1 MQFRV
6 TCHEGFE
13 AFCADELVSLGAAI
27 ESKGKGAVTL
37 SGPFELIYTL
47 NRFGRTFD
55 RVMVKIAGSSLGE
68 SDVVDELLSGCDFG
82 LLGHVS
88 GVTLDADEF
97 VTRVRSRWITQLSSF
112 IPRAFGARGGTRRAR
127 GRSDAYLYL
136 CVEGETA
143 SLYADTSGDSLNIRE
158 YRVYNHPSS
167 IRPTLA
173 ASLLLMA
180 KPRGGVLYDPF
191 CGGGTILIEASQMSR
206 ARPTHKGREY
216 RYRGFV
222 DFDAA
227 AEEAAVPAKPVLPAF
242 TSILGSE
249 INSVHLKGCRK
260 NMMTAGVQDVSVVL
274 GDCTKT
280 VLPSRADV
288 LVTNPPFGVRGAKL
302 NRMGLLYA
310 RFIDNLPNL
319 LKEGGSAVVVT
330 SDFEELKRLLGR
342 KGIRPYGEA
351 RTLHSHLW
359 VEGVAFTLGA
369 R

>member
-1 MQFRV
+1 LRFRV

-13 AFCADELVSLGAAI
+13 AFCADEIVSLGAI
-27 ESKGKGAVTL
+27 VEGKGKGSVTL

-55 RVMVKIAGSSLGE
+55 RVLVQIASSSLSE
-68 SDVVDELLSGCDFG
+68 ADVVDELLAGRDFG

-97 VTRVRSRWITQLSSF
+97 VTRVRSRWITQLSSLLPHALG
-112 IPRAFGARGGTRRAR
+112 IRGGTKQAG

-136 CVEGETA
+136 CVEGERA
-143 SLYADTSGDSLNIRE
+143 SLYADTTGDSLNIRE

-180 KPRGGVLYDPF
+180 KPKGGILYDPF
-191 CGGGTILIEASQMSR
+191 CGGGTILIEAAQMSKTV
-206 ARPTHKGREY
+206 PIHKRRNY

-222 DFDAA
+222 DFDPVAEAA
-227 AEEAAVPAKPVLPAF
+227 AAPARPVVPRF

-249 INSVHLKGCRK
+249 INSVHLKGCKR
-260 NMMTAGVQDVSVVL
+260 NLESAGVQDVSVVL

-280 VLPSRADV
+280 VLPRRADV

-302 NRMGLLYA
+302 NRMALLYA
-310 RFIDNLPNL
+310 RFFDNLPNV
-319 LKEGGSAVVVT
+319 LKEGGRAVVVT

-342 KGIRPYGEA
+342 KGMRQDGVA

>member
-1 MQFRV
+1 MRFRV

-13 AFCADELVSLGAAI
+13 AFCADELGSLGATV
-27 ESKGKGAVTL
+27 EEKGKGSVTL
-37 SGPFELIYTL
+37 GGPFELIYIL

-55 RVMVKIAGSSLGE
+55 RVLVQIASCSLSE
-68 SDVVDELLSGCDFG
+68 ADVVDELLSACDFG

-112 IPRAFGARGGTRRAR
+112 LPRAFGARGGRRRAQ

-143 SLYADTSGDSLNIRE
+143 SLYADTTGDSLNIRE

-180 KPRGGVLYDPF
+180 KPKGGVLYDPF
-191 CGGGTILIEASQMSR
+191 CGGGTILIEAAQMSKS
-206 ARPTHKGREY
+206 RPTHIKRDY
-216 RYRGFV
+216 RYRGFL
-222 DFDAA
+222 DFDPV
-227 AEEAAVPAKPVLPAF
+227 AEEAAAPAKPVIPGF

-249 INSVHLKGCRK
+249 INSVHLKGCGR
-260 NMMTAGVQDVSVVL
+260 NLESAGVRDVSVVL
-274 GDCTKT
+274 GDCTET
-280 VLPSRADV
+280 VLPNKADV
-288 LVTNPPFGVRGAKL
+288 IVTNPPFGVRGAKL
-302 NRMGLLYA
+302 NRMALLYA
-310 RFIDNLPNL
+310 RFVDNLPNL
-319 LKEGGSAVVVT
+319 LKDGGRAVVVT

-342 KGIRPYGEA
+342 KGMRQEGAA
-351 RTLHSHLW
+351 RTLHGHLW
-359 VEGVAFTLGA
+359 VEGVAFT

>member
-1 MQFRV
+1 LQFRV

-13 AFCADELVSLGAAI
+13 AFCAEELVSLGGKL
-27 ESKGKGAVTL
+27 EGKGKGAVTV
-37 SGPFELIYTL
+37 SGPFELVYTL
-47 NRFGRTFD
+47 NRYGRTFD
-55 RVMVKIAGSSLGE
+55 RVLVRIASSSLNEG
-68 SDVVDELLSGCDFG
+68 DVVDELLSGCDFG
-82 LLGHVS
+82 MLGHVS

-97 VTRVRSRWITQLSSF
+97 VTRVRSRWITQLSTF
-112 IPRAFGARGGTRRAR
+112 LPRAFGSRGGTRKAR

-136 CVEGETA
+136 CIEGETA

-158 YRVYNHPSS
+158 YRIYNHPSS

-173 ASLLLMA
+173 ASMLLMA
-180 KPRGGVLYDPF
+180 KPTGGILYDPF
-191 CGGGTILIEASQMSR
+191 CGGGTILIEASQMSK
-206 ARPTHKGREY
+206 AKLTHTRREY

-222 DFDAA
+222 DFDPA
-227 AEEAAVPAKPVLPAF
+227 AEESSVPSKPTIPPF

-260 NMMTAGVQDVSVVL
+260 NLQTAGVQDASVVL

-280 VLPSRADV
+280 VLPRRADV
-288 LVTNPPFGVRGAKL
+288 IVTNPPFGVRGAKL

-310 RFIDNLPNL
+310 RFIDNLPNV
-319 LKEGGSAVVVT
+319 LKEGGRALVVT
-330 SDFEELKRLLGR
+330 SDFEELKRLLAR
-342 KGIRPYGEA
+342 KEIRPDGAA

-359 VEGVAFTLGA
+359 VEAVAFKLGA

>member
-1 MQFRV
+1 LRFRV
-6 TCHEGFE
+6 SCHEGFE
-13 AFCADELVSLGAAI
+13 AFCADELVSLGGTV
-27 ESKGKGAVTL
+27 EGKGRGSVTL

-55 RVMVKIAGSSLGE
+55 RVMVQIASSSLSE
-68 SDVVDELLSGCDFG
+68 ADVVDELLSGCDFG

-112 IPRAFGARGGTRRAR
+112 LPRAFGSRGSVRLARR
-127 GRSDAYLYL
+127 RSDASLYL
-136 CVEGETA
+136 CIEGETA
-143 SLYADTSGDSLNIRE
+143 SLYADTTGESLNFRE

-191 CGGGTILIEASQMSR
+191 CGGGTILIEAAQMSR
-206 ARPTHKGREY
+206 SRPTHRKRDY

-222 DFDAA
+222 DFDPV
-227 AEEAAVPAKPVLPAF
+227 AEEAAAPAKPVIPAF
-242 TSILGSE
+242 SSILGSE
-249 INSVHLKGCRK
+249 INSVHLKGCRR
-260 NMMTAGVQDVSVVL
+260 NLEGAGLPDVSVVL

-280 VLPSRADV
+280 VLPKRADV
-288 LVTNPPFGVRGAKL
+288 IVTNPPFGVRGAKL
-302 NRMGLLYA
+302 NRMVLLYS
-310 RFIDNLPNL
+310 RFIDNLPNV
-319 LKEGGSAVVVT
+319 LKEGGRAVVVT
-330 SDFEELKRLLGR
+330 SDFDELKRLLER
-342 KGIRPYGEA
+342 KAIRQDGVA

-359 VEGVAFTLGA
+359 VEGVAFTLGV